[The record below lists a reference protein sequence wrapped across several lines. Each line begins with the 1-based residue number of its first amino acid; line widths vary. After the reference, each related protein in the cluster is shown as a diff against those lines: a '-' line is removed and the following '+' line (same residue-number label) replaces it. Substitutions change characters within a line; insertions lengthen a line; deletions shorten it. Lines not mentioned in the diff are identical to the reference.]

1 MSAAIT
7 PSTAHPGPR
16 SHPGP
21 EFFEI
26 LGRDGFDAAHAY
38 LQANPVVEGTPE
50 PALPLPECAAARDPT
65 AAAANVA
72 SGPADM
78 RDNAIIPSPFGGTRR
93 MENADLPLLE
103 VGTSHPPFQPRLIG
117 TLPAAQGTLR
127 NKPWHG
133 IPNIMVPNLLV
144 ERAGDDLN
152 IAPPGLRLFLELL
165 MLVPRSQRR
174 EPYRLR
180 LRVAD
185 LGGWLWPGTGRYRP
199 EIHAAKL
206 DRALIV
212 AHNCRLP
219 WSDGKQ
225 DGYWAPVVV
234 RSAPDTRHA
243 ESILVVDLEMPP
255 GSHAGPMVYRPSL
268 RRYGAQSAIAWRLT
282 LALAWLWDH
291 YLGGPKAPGRKR
303 LPWLDHD
310 ALIRL
315 ATGRDMSRVR
325 RRKQIKYRLVRRTQ
339 EAIERLQADGNAEVE
354 VNRKNEDIRLLPP
367 PGWRQVAGE
376 GS

>member
-1 MSAAIT
+1 MSAAAI
-7 PSTAHPGPR
+7 PSSAYPGPR

-26 LGRDGFDAAHAY
+26 LGRDGFNAAHAY
-38 LQANPVVEGTPE
+38 LESNPVVDGTPE
-50 PALPLPECAAARDPT
+50 PALPLPEPDTVRGLPPPAS
-65 AAAANVA
+65 NVV

-93 MENADLPLLE
+93 MENADLPLLQ
-103 VGTSHPPFQPRLIG
+103 VGVSHPPFQPRLIG

-133 IPNIMVPNLLV
+133 IPNIMVPNILV
-144 ERAGDDLN
+144 ERGGDDLN
-152 IAPPGLRLFLELL
+152 IAPAGLRLFLELL
-165 MLVPRSQRR
+165 MLVPRSYRR

-180 LRVAD
+180 LRVGD
-185 LGGWLWPGTGRYRP
+185 LGAWLWPGTGRYRP
-199 EIHAAKL
+199 EIHATKL

-219 WSDGKQ
+219 WSDGRQ

-234 RSAPDTRHA
+234 RSSPDTREA

-255 GSHAGPMVYRPSL
+255 GSHAGPLVYRPAL

-282 LALAWLWDH
+282 LALAWLWDY
-291 YLGGPKAPGRKR
+291 YLTGQNAPGLKR
-303 LPWLDHD
+303 LPWLDRD
-310 ALIRL
+310 ALVRL
-315 ATGRDMSRVR
+315 ATGREAR
-325 RRKQIKYRLVRRTQ
+325 RIKKQRKYRLVTRTE
-339 EAIERLQADGNAEVE
+339 EAVDRLYHDGNLVVE
-354 VNRKNEDIRLLPP
+354 RDPEKKLVRLIPTKD
-367 PGWRQVAGE
+367 WRQRE
-376 GS
+376 GRVS